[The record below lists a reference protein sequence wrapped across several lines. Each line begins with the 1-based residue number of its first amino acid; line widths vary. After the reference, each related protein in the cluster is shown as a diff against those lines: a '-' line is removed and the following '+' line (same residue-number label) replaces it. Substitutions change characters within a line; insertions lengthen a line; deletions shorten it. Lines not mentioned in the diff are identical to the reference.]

1 MDIEVAHSDITQ
13 VQADLLVMKHADG
26 FYGADRLVASR
37 IGFNGHVQKGRELF
51 IPAKG
56 LAAPEVL
63 FIGVGPLRDFSYEDM
78 RLFGCRSVQLSREHV
93 RPIKHFAL
101 TIHGPGYGLDAE
113 QAFLSMIG
121 GIVSEWSRE
130 PSSLIKVTVADR
142 SEDRCNQLRRLL
154 RVQRQKLGLL
164 QGTRRPITIPQRMA
178 SSEEPALPGDVFI
191 SYRRDDNS
199 HAAGRLFSELSHFM
213 PRERIF
219 MDVDAIPPGAD
230 FVDVLGEK
238 VAACGVLL
246 AVIGPDW
253 LDARD
258 ATGQRRLD
266 DPNDFVR
273 VEIAAALQ
281 RKIPVVPI
289 LLDNTPMPRA
299 DTLPDELKPLA
310 RRNAVPLSHLRFSSD
325 VARLVERLKLAPRQ

>member
-1 MDIEVAHSDITQ
+1 
-13 VQADLLVMKHADG
+13 
-26 FYGADRLVASR
+26 
-37 IGFNGHVQKGRELF
+37 
-51 IPAKG
+51 
-56 LAAPEVL
+56 
-63 FIGVGPLRDFSYEDM
+63 
-78 RLFGCRSVQLSREHV
+78 
-93 RPIKHFAL
+93 
-101 TIHGPGYGLDAE
+101 
-113 QAFLSMIG
+113 
-121 GIVSEWSRE
+121 
-130 PSSLIKVTVADR
+130 
-142 SEDRCNQLRRLL
+142 
-154 RVQRQKLGLL
+154 
-164 QGTRRPITIPQRMA
+164 
-178 SSEEPALPGDVFI
+178 
-191 SYRRDDNS
+191 
-199 HAAGRLFSELSHFM
+199 M

-266 DPNDFVR
+266 DPNDFDR